1 MIAKLIFTPEY
12 VYILPTSPDGS
23 GILWLGREAAER
35 SGADR
40 VAKPKIQRTAGKAPI
55 K

>member
-1 MIAKLIFTPEY
+1 MIAKLIFNTET

-35 SGADR
+35 SGADG
-40 VAKPKIQRTAGKAPI
+40 VAKTKIQRTAGKSSY